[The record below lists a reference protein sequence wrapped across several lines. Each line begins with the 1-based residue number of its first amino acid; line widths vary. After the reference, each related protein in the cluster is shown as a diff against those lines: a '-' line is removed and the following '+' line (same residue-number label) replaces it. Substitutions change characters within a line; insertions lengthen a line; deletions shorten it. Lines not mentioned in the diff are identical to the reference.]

1 MKPRLTLV
9 AFALASTL
17 LTTGCGEGAVDGAG
31 QSTGRADATPSANTS
46 PARQKAPQDASPR
59 TVEGRS
65 ASGDA
70 AGGGAPRLED
80 VRVTEHGTFDRVRF
94 DFSGDI
100 SKVFA
105 EYMDA
110 LREPGRGRQVPLA
123 GEHQLVLVLVGVARQ
138 NPSID
143 AEPTA
148 AVREVRTSGVF
159 EGEMIVGIG
168 TDTEGAG
175 PAGYRVRLGDD
186 TVTVDVAHRASASA
200 SPSVSASPSSN

>member
-31 QSTGRADATPSANTS
+31 QSTGRAGATPSADSS
-46 PARQKAPQDASPR
+46 PAPQKAPQDASAR
-59 TVEGRS
+59 TVEGRP
-65 ASGDA
+65 AGGDA
-70 AGGGAPRLED
+70 AGRGAGAPRLED

-138 NPSID
+138 DPSID
-143 AEPTA
+143 AESTA
-148 AVREVRTSGVF
+148 AVREVRASGVF

-200 SPSVSASPSSN
+200 PASPSSN